1 MSAGERGQIAA
12 ILKKNNSHNIPLSE
26 ILAKL
31 VGWKFLMLQ
40 ISARIIFHFLC
51 TLFNFKISLNLLYCR
66 GAIFKGG
73 FLEQDN
79 YQYEYEARVKF
90 YLSIRRVKHASQ
102 IRIQTLLCHLGNTVM
117 SGWQASQ
124 ISCWCPKPKED
135 ICSRGSLKCKP
146 WWISSLTTHLCSVS
160 GIEQPSNMW
169 KSSFFA
175 PVLNLNLDKLF
186 VILQIVCSIF
196 AFSFAT
202 ECFCFSF
209 HDGRVMVNY
218 PWDDRWIIFEEKA
231 RVELDPTLTLGKTL
245 EMFTRKFKTQFSWK
259 TSFSQSRR
267 RRRSISYCI
276 IYYISYH
283 I

>member
-12 ILKKNNSHNIPLSE
+12 ILKKNNSHDIPLSK

-31 VGWKFLMLQ
+31 IGW
-40 ISARIIFHFLC
+40 ISIFDAANICIRIIFHFLC

-124 ISCWCPKPKED
+124 ISCWCPKAKED

-169 KSSFFA
+169 KSSF
-175 PVLNLNLDKLF
+175 LH
-186 VILQIVCSIF
+186 QC
-196 AFSFAT
+196 
-202 ECFCFSF
+202 
-209 HDGRVMVNY
+209 
-218 PWDDRWIIFEEKA
+218 
-231 RVELDPTLTLGKTL
+231 LTL
-245 EMFTRKFKTQFSWK
+245 
-259 TSFSQSRR
+259 
-267 RRRSISYCI
+267 I
-276 IYYISYH
+276 
-283 I
+283 